1 MRFSLTGR
9 QQRRRDVRPACFDKV
24 YAFADEFRKRIGIVR
39 APAHGEQPRL
49 SARRNQPLGQILRLG
64 PQTEQTGCLRGI
76 DQRVNLARQIGHLT
90 HDM

>member
-49 SARRNQPLGQILRLG
+49 SARRNQPLG
-64 PQTEQTGCLRGI
+64 
-76 DQRVNLARQIGHLT
+76 
-90 HDM
+90 

>member
-1 MRFSLTGR
+1 MRFSLAGR

-64 PQTEQTGCLRGI
+64 PQTEQAGCLRGI
-76 DQRVNLARQIGHLT
+76 DQRVNSLGRLGSSPI
-90 HDM
+90 DM